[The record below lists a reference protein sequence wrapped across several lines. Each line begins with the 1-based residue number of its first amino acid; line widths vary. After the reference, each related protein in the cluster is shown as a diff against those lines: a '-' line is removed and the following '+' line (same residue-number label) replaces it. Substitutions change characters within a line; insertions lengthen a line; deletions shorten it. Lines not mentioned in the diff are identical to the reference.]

1 MNIDKLQR
9 LLRHLY
15 CMGVTGQG
23 IYSDVCPSNLPNL
36 GRELLAATV
45 KGIRRGQSPQQI
57 SAQLGI
63 PVEAVEA
70 VRAELKNRYVPLM
83 IWGEAGIGKS
93 ETVKA
98 VADRLRIEFVDLRLG
113 QLEPG
118 DLIGQPR
125 SERVYPCVYDWQNP
139 NAGPKLLSARYSQAQ
154 LYHHILSNF
163 SELVQG
169 RNPGEVL
176 QEAIQEAQSPKYMH
190 LIDYQMV
197 YSVPSWFPRP
207 NTHGIL
213 FLDEMNRS
221 HADVRAAVFQLV
233 LDRKMHTLEL
243 PHGWIVVSAN
253 NPNTQDYG
261 QTQSLD
267 DDKAFISRFMH
278 VALEPDFQEWANYAL
293 EADIDPTIRSF
304 LRSNSTMLGLPKKD
318 TVLPK
323 TFPTPRTWVMLS
335 NVLPGLS
342 PDLINEVAA
351 GLVGVLQATAWAR
364 LKTMPAG
371 QGPVLAEELFAD
383 YGKARARLMSFLNF
397 PDPEVD
403 EKGNPV
409 MDMVVDAQ
417 GNPVIDP
424 LTGQSQ
430 VVQRKVQRP
439 RTDMLSVTFDDLT
452 SLFHRLSARS
462 KELMAVDPQAST
474 AFLNSQK
481 AAMAPT
487 FKRFMTDAILTTE
500 QGGLGMMDIA
510 HNHGRYWLKAFPNV
524 MVGMIE
530 SIMPEL
536 ASALAVIGQGSDSNA
551 GRGGRR
557 PVRLAGPDGFG
568 AMPEALEAIARDPFG
583 ARQRPTPASSMAG
596 LRSVHLGR

>member
-45 KGIRRGQSPQQI
+45 KGIRRGQSSQQV
-57 SAQLGI
+57 ADQLGI
-63 PVEAVEA
+63 AVAAVEA

-125 SERVYPCVYDWQNP
+125 SERVYPCVHDWANP
-139 NAGPKLLSARYSQAQ
+139 NASPKLLSARYSQAQ

-169 RNPGEVL
+169 RTPGEVL
-176 QEAIQEAQSPKYMH
+176 QEAIEQAQSPKFMH

-342 PDLINEVAA
+342 PDLIDEVAA

-364 LKTMPAG
+364 LKLMPE
-371 QGPVLAEELFAD
+371 GPVLVDELLAD
-383 YGKARARLMSFLNF
+383 YDKARARLMSFMSY
-397 PDPEVD
+397 PDPEFTED
-403 EKGNPV
+403 GQPV
-409 MDMVVDAQ
+409 F
-417 GNPVIDP
+417 DP
-424 LTGQSQ
+424 TT
-430 VVQRKVQRP
+430 QRQKVVQRP
-439 RTDMLSVTFDDLT
+439 RTDMMAVTFDDLT
-452 SLFHRLSARS
+452 SFFHRISARS
-462 KELMAVDPQAST
+462 RELLAVDPQAST
-474 AFLNSQK
+474 VFLNTQK
-481 AAMAPT
+481 AAVGPT
-487 FKRFMTDAILTTE
+487 FKRFMADAIRTSDE
-500 QGGLGMMDIA
+500 GGFGLKDLA
-510 HNHGRYWLKAFPNV
+510 HNHARFWLKSYPNV
-524 MVGMIE
+524 MVGMVE
-530 SIMPEL
+530 GVMPEL
-536 ASALAVIGQGSDSNA
+536 AAALAEIGQGADSNA

-557 PVRLAGPDGFG
+557 QARLTGPDGFG
-568 AMPEALEAIARDPFG
+568 AVPEALEAIARDPFG
-583 ARQRPTPASSMAG
+583 ARQRPMPASSMAG
-596 LRSVHLGR
+596 LRSTHLGR